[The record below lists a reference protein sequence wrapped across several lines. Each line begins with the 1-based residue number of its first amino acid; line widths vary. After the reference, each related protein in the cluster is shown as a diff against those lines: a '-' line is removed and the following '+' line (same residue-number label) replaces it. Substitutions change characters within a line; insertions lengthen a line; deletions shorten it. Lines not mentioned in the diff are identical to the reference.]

1 MGHGI
6 GPQNLGAQGMSSKS
20 KPCGS
25 PLDATAAQ
33 NAAFGPGSELA
44 DKDPQRAKE
53 ILDGI
58 NEADSGANYG
68 TPLNSQM
75 PGLGVG
81 GGGMI
86 GGISSLATAFGGATA
101 RKRELIARRRGG
113 GNTMVNSEPG
123 QAAFAAN
130 AASPGGGSA
139 GMQADLEGLQT
150 KLADLKS
157 QIDNLANTV

>member
-25 PLDATAAQ
+25 PLDASEAQ

-44 DKDPQRAKE
+44 NKDPQRAAK

-58 NEADSGANYG
+58 NAEDSGANYG
-68 TPLNSQM
+68 TPLDM
-75 PGLGVG
+75 VAPEIMG
-81 GGGMI
+81 
-86 GGISSLATAFGGATA
+86 SLVKGAA
-101 RKRELIARRRGG
+101 G
-113 GNTMVNSEPG
+113 
-123 QAAFAAN
+123 AFAAN
-130 AASPGGGSA
+130 TGSTPGASIRKRQLANVRNIAAAGPGPASPGGGS
-139 GMQADLEGLQT
+139 GGIQSDLEGLQT

>member
-6 GPQNLGAQGMSSKS
+6 GPQSLGASGQNPKS
-20 KPCGS
+20 KPCGT
-25 PLDATAAQ
+25 PLDFNEGFESLPESVQ
-33 NAAFGPGSELA
+33 R
-44 DKDPQRAKE
+44 KIDPEGK
-53 ILDGI
+53 
-58 NEADSGANYG
+58 ADSPGNYG
-68 TPLNSQM
+68 SPLNSQM

-86 GGISSLATAFGGATA
+86 GGISSLFNRATIRKRQLAGNRGGNSGAFGDGRAT
-101 RKRELIARRRGG
+101 IAA
-113 GNTMVNSEPG
+113 N
-123 QAAFAAN
+123 AAAN

-150 KLADLKS
+150 KLSDLKS

>member
-44 DKDPQRAKE
+44 EKNPERAAK

-58 NEADSGANYG
+58 NEADSPGNYG
-68 TPLNSQM
+68 TPLNSLL
-75 PGLGVG
+75 PGMGPSG
-81 GGGMI
+81 GGGIVQGI
-86 GGISSLATAFGGATA
+86 GSLFNRASI
-101 RKRELIARRRGG
+101 RKRQLANNRDMADPAI
-113 GNTMVNSEPG
+113 GNIGVAGPTPP
-123 QAAFAAN
+123 
-130 AASPGGGSA
+130 SPGGGSA
-139 GMQADLEGLQT
+139 GIQSDLEGLQS